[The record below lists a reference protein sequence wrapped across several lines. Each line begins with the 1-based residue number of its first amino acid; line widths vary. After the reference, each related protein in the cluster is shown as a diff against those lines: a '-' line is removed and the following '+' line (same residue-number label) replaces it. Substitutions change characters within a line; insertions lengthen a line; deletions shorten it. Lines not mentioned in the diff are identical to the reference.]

1 MEGVTLMLTIN
12 VVSTADRE
20 MTVIESIIQLWFSSL
35 KFTASEKTTTEGITL
50 LRIVILYLMA
60 PTVERQ

>member
-20 MTVIESIIQLWFSSL
+20 MTVMESIIQLWFSSL

-50 LRIVILYLMA
+50 LRIVILHLMA
-60 PTVERQ
+60 PTVEKQ